1 MPDMSLK
8 KNEMPTQAPE
18 IRAKNFLEVAT
29 GYTKEQ
35 AMATLDLLNCVLAD
49 EAQGITSEVGY
60 APLPDKA
67 KELSAA
73 NLKTVTYD
81 GTPILQ

>member
-1 MPDMSLK
+1 
-8 KNEMPTQAPE
+8 
-18 IRAKNFLEVAT
+18 
-29 GYTKEQ
+29 
-35 AMATLDLLNCVLAD
+35 MATLDLLNCVLAD

-60 APLPDKA
+60 APLPDKV